1 MDVASLLLGVL
12 TGAALAAA
20 LLLVW
25 SLRLSQRRFDDG
37 RASAD
42 AEREADRERLRQLE
56 AALAEERIRARELGE
71 ACAVMSTRLAASE
84 LLTGELERV
93 RQERAV
99 VDAELRQL
107 GNLNAELS
115 ARLEESAAAHAE
127 KLRWIEVAR
136 EQLAQQFQAIATT
149 ILEAKS
155 ERFSASNQEQLGA
168 LMNPLREQLQQFQ
181 QLVVDSRA
189 QEGESRAVLRT
200 EIVNLRKLNEQL
212 SGDALNLTRALTG
225 DSKRQG
231 AWGELVLE
239 RLLEAS
245 GLSEGRDFET
255 QVVLRA
261 EGSETLR
268 PDVVVRLPGD
278 RDVVI
283 DAKVSLTAFERWC
296 NEDDAELRARHLGE
310 HLRSMRRH
318 IEELG
323 TRGYAR
329 SSALAA
335 NGIVLMFVPVEAAYL
350 EAVRAEPLLYEIA
363 LRSDV
368 VVVSPGMLL
377 GILRT
382 IDHVWKVETRSRN
395 AEKIAERA
403 GLLYDKFYAL
413 VQDLQRAA
421 EQVGKARSSID
432 DAIGKLSTGR
442 GHLVGQVEKL
452 RQLGARNTRDLR
464 SVLPQLDSIDDENGT
479 VHIPV
484 AAEEGEA

>member
-115 ARLEESAAAHAE
+115 ARLDESAAAHAE
-127 KLRWIEVAR
+127 KLRWIEIAR

-149 ILEAKS
+149 IL
-155 ERFSASNQEQLGA
+155 
-168 LMNPLREQLQQFQ
+168 
-181 QLVVDSRA
+181 
-189 QEGESRAVLRT
+189 EGESRAVLRT